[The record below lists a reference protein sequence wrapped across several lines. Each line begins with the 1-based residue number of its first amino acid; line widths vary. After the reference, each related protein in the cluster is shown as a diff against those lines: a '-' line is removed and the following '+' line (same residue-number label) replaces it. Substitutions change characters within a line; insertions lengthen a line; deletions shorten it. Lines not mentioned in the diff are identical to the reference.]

1 VTWRDSLNSTI
12 RAKWTMS
19 LVVALCFVPAIRLAW
34 QSLFPS
40 AGTNLSDI
48 ALRHTGDWALNFLV
62 LTLAVTPL
70 RQFLG
75 LPDLV
80 RFRRMLGLCSFF
92 YACLHLLMWKTPHHA
107 PDVARFHVWNLRVAF
122 AGFLLMIPLAATSTA
137 GSIQRLGG
145 RRWRM
150 LHTLAYVSAVAGVVH
165 AWGLADSAFGL
176 SFAYIAIVALLL
188 TFRLSQARLDWSKS
202 RRTSR

>member
-1 VTWRDSLNSTI
+1 MTWRDSLNSAI

-19 LVVALCFVPAIRLAW
+19 LVLALCFVPAMQLAW
-34 QSLFPS
+34 QSLFPA
-40 AGTNLSDI
+40 AGINQSDI
-48 ALRHTGDWALNFLV
+48 ALRRTGDWALNFLL

-70 RQFLG
+70 RQSLA
-75 LPDLV
+75 LPDLI

-107 PDVARFHVWNLRVAF
+107 PDVARFNVWSLRIAF
-122 AGFLLMIPLAATSTA
+122 TGFLLMIPLAATSTA

-165 AWGLADSAFGL
+165 YCALAGSAVGL
-176 SFAYIAIVALLL
+176 SFAYIAMVALLL

-202 RRTSR
+202 RGPSR